1 VVRHVRLWEV
11 LVGVEGL
18 ALMRRLFDHDVVAQ
32 QRLDEVNRILDE
44 AEEATYGLG
53 ADVPELDVKRGYA
66 AWSTSYDEPGNPL
79 INLEQPVVWA
89 LLDEAPP
96 GDALDAA
103 CGTGRHTAH
112 LVELG
117 HRVAGVDASPE
128 MLARARAAVPARRFE
143 EGDLHRPPLDA
154 STYDLAV
161 CALAF
166 DHVPDVAG
174 PIAELARVVRPRGR
188 VVISDIHPVLSMLGG
203 TAFFRAADAA
213 SGFMRNQGHVHS
225 EYLDAF
231 AVAGLD
237 VRRCLEPRMGPEEV
251 ALQWPAAVFFP
262 DAATDAFLGLPGA
275 LVWDLV
281 AS

>member
-1 VVRHVRLWEV
+1 MVRHVRLREI

-18 ALMRRLFDHDVVAQ
+18 ALLRRLFDDDAVAQ
-32 QRLDEVNRILDE
+32 QRLDEVRRIVDA

-53 ADVPELDVKRGYA
+53 ADVPEVDVREGYA

-79 INLEQPVVWA
+79 ISAEQPVVWA
-89 LLDEAPP
+89 LVDEAAP

-112 LVELG
+112 LVERG
-117 HRVAGVDASPE
+117 HRVVGVDWSPE
-128 MLARARAAVPARRFE
+128 MLARARAAVPGARFE
-143 EGDLHRPPLDA
+143 EGDLNRLPLEAA
-154 STYDLAV
+154 SVDLAV
-161 CALAF
+161 CALAY

-174 PIAELARVVRPRGR
+174 PIGELARVVRPGGR
-188 VVISDIHPVLSMLGG
+188 VVISDIHPVMSMLGG
-203 TAFFRAADAA
+203 TAFFRAADGT

-231 AVAGLD
+231 AAAGLE

-251 ALQWPAAVFFP
+251 ALQWPAAGFVP
-262 DAATDAFLGLPGA
+262 EAATDAFLDLPIA
-275 LVWDLV
+275 LVWDLL